1 MNENLIE
8 RSKRKYYGS
17 IDVLKR
23 NDSVNSLD
31 SQKSTT
37 KFIKRSSPAH
47 IPSLS
52 KMLLIKNRKAPKQK
66 VTYVPRFEYKNLKY
80 D

>member
-8 RSKRKYYGS
+8 RSKKKYYGS

-23 NDSVNSLD
+23 NDSVTSLD
-31 SQKSTT
+31 SQNSTT
-37 KFIKRSSPAH
+37 KIKRSTHAH

-52 KMLLIKNRKAPKQK
+52 KMLLINNRKAPKQK